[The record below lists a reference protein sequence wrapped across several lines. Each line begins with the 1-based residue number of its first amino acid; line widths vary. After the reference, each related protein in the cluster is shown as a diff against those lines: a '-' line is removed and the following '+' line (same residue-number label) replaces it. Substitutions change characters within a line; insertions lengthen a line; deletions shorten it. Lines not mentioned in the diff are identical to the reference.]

1 MGRRLNVCA
10 VLKLIS
16 WKQCAPGVRMS
27 CDALHCGRRPYLH
40 DDLETVRL
48 SKDLIAAPPIE
59 LWPRIVARVLLPE
72 DVEQGLISHLQTS
85 EVSETSEV

>member
-1 MGRRLNVCA
+1 
-10 VLKLIS
+10 
-16 WKQCAPGVRMS
+16 MS

-40 DDLETVRL
+40 DDLKTVRL

-85 EVSETSEV
+85 EVSETLEVWHLT